1 MVVCLMAG
9 EQSEA
14 QKQKNRAQ
22 GRGIETTAQCVIALA
37 RVGRLEGY
45 VVECSLSS
53 SWCVDHSGCAE
64 SQGQFRVSPFLCGQ
78 SWNSEPWRLAKPGR

>member
-1 MVVCLMAG
+1 MVVCLTA
-9 EQSEA
+9 EKQSEP

-53 SWCVDHSGCAE
+53 S
-64 SQGQFRVSPFLCGQ
+64 
-78 SWNSEPWRLAKPGR
+78 